1 MSRFMRKGFRLFRGK
16 DNKENLHKVAAN
28 TVVYERGGKILQ
40 QVQLP
45 DKKSVY
51 LCPPKRGKMTP

>member
-1 MSRFMRKGFRLFRGK
+1 LVSGYSGVNINNPKP
-16 DNKENLHKVAAN
+16 HKVAAN
-28 TVVYERGGKILQ
+28 AVVYQRGYKILQ